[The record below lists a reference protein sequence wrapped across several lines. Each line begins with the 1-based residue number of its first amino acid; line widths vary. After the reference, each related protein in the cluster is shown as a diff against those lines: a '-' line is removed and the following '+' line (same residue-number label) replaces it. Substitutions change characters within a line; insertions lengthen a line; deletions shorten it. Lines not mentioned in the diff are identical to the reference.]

1 MDCNRHWRP
10 DIFRVCLYPIDYV
23 PKFGAEIMRKL
34 KKYALELACMLAGM
48 AGAFAIF
55 TLLIWIIWRI

>member
-1 MDCNRHWRP
+1 M
-10 DIFRVCLYPIDYV
+10 
-23 PKFGAEIMRKL
+23 KKL
-34 KKYALELACMLAGM
+34 KKYALELACMFAGM